1 MGLDA
6 FEAEEEDIMNMQ
18 RLTIL
23 ARTVSAVATSTALVA
38 TTALLPVAAQATAAA
53 TPPKVDLRGVA
64 PLPLTGER
72 AAAFEAFV
80 ADALDRYGVPGASVA
95 VVQDGE
101 VVYLRG
107 FGVREQGGTD
117 PVTPDTMMMIGSV
130 TKSMTTML
138 AATLVDD
145 GRLTWET
152 PVATI
157 LPSFA
162 AGDAEMTGRLTVRD
176 AFCNCTGLPGRD
188 LEFLFAADELT
199 PEKVVA
205 SLKDVAPTAGYGER
219 FLYNNL
225 LVAAGGLALGA
236 TASSAPRPLGEA
248 YDLALRERVLGPIG
262 MTGSTFDP
270 VQVLASGDY
279 ALPHAAG
286 LSEHVRPLPLRT
298 ENVSTAVAPAG
309 ALWSNAREMARY
321 LQTELSGGVAPN
333 GRRVVSGENLA
344 VTWAKGVA
352 MPAQPG
358 HLSSLAS
365 SMSSY
370 GLGWMSGEYYGQRVI
385 NHSGGTY
392 GFASQAAFLPEAG
405 VGIVVLTNARTAGG
419 MFPWAVQYRLFE
431 LLFDQEPRMDTE
443 LRAIEDAALSAGH
456 VQSPLGP
463 ADRTVAVAV
472 VGRYAHPVLKDVTVS
487 LEGDRL
493 VLDTGELTTELRA
506 RESEAG
512 HLAEYAMYDPPLS
525 LLPATVAFENGA
537 DGQRRL
543 VLTLPG
549 IPGLTSEEQRYVFEP
564 I

>member
-1 MGLDA
+1 M
-6 FEAEEEDIMNMQ
+6 MNTQ
-18 RLTIL
+18 RLTAL
-23 ARTVSAVATSTALVA
+23 ARTVIAIAISATLVATSTLS
-38 TTALLPVAAQATAAA
+38 PVAAQATATAIPS
-53 TPPKVDLRGVA
+53 TIDLRGVA
-64 PLPLTGER
+64 PRPLTGER
-72 AAAFEAFV
+72 AAAFEAYV
-80 ADALDRYGVPGASVA
+80 ADAVDRYGVPGASVA

-138 AATLVDD
+138 AATLVDE
-145 GRLTWET
+145 GRLGWDT

-162 AGDAEMTGRLTVRD
+162 AGDAEMTRRWTVHD
-176 AFCNCTGLPGRD
+176 VFCNCTGLPGRD

-199 PEKVVA
+199 PEDVVT

-225 LVAAGGLALGA
+225 LIAAAGYALGA
-236 TASSAPRPLGEA
+236 AAHGSPRELGEG
-248 YDLALRERVLGPIG
+248 YDVAMRERVLGPIG

-270 VQVLASGDY
+270 AQVLAGGDH

-286 LSEHVRPLPLRT
+286 LSERIRPLSLRT
-298 ENVSTAVAPAG
+298 EHVFAAVAPAG

-321 LQTELSGGVAPN
+321 LQTELSGGVAPD
-333 GRRVVSGENLA
+333 GVRVVSEENLA
-344 VTWAKGVA
+344 ATWAKGVA

-358 HLSSLAS
+358 HLSSLAA
-365 SMSSY
+365 SMAGY
-370 GLGWMSGEYYGQRVI
+370 GLGWMSGEYHGQRVI

-431 LLFDQEPRMDTE
+431 LLFDQEPQMDTQ
-443 LRAIEDAALSAGH
+443 LWAIEDAARSAGR
-456 VQSPLGP
+456 VESLLGP
-463 ADRTVAVAV
+463 VDRTVVAAV

-487 LEGDRL
+487 LDGDML
-493 VLDTGELTTELRA
+493 LLDTGELSTELRA
-506 RESEAG
+506 RESGAG
-512 HLAEYAMYDPPLS
+512 HPTEYAMYDPPLS
-525 LLPATVAFENGA
+525 LLPAIVTFENGA
-537 DGQRRL
+537 GGQRRL